1 MYNTLHGSR
10 DQNNIK
16 SDLLLSHLV
25 AYLVARTMDIGPA
38 AAAAQ
43 HNARTLSP
51 DPQSTGAA
59 ITMDGGV
66 ADTTRGNTL
75 GRFSAKRGE
84 IEKAPY

>member
-1 MYNTLHGSR
+1 
-10 DQNNIK
+10 
-16 SDLLLSHLV
+16 
-25 AYLVARTMDIGPA
+25 MDIGPA

-66 ADTTRGNTL
+66 ADKTRGNT
-75 GRFSAKRGE
+75 GRYTAGHGGSIGAVR
-84 IEKAPY
+84 ASVH

>member
-1 MYNTLHGSR
+1 
-10 DQNNIK
+10 
-16 SDLLLSHLV
+16 
-25 AYLVARTMDIGPA
+25 MDIGPA

-66 ADTTRGNTL
+66 ADTTRGYTP
-75 GRFSAKRGE
+75 GRFSANKAWGNREGAVLGPGPCAQRGKRVTPQKRMIACGE
-84 IEKAPY
+84 TR